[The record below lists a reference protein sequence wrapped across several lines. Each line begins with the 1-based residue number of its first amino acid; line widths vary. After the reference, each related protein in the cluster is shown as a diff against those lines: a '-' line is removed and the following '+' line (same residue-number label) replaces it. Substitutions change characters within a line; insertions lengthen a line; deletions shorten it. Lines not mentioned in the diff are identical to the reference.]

1 MVSTAPNAQRAS
13 RLLRVFRDVTK
24 GGKPI
29 TTPTDARLF
38 LEAVRT
44 NPSPAACLEII
55 TASDVAK
62 DAVRHSIRI
71 DSSTSFVQQHVIP
84 FIAYLSDPGV
94 KMLYNGDLLR
104 QLLLIIAQPPILWG
118 SLMRTYRASQF
129 TEGELYV
136 FAWLCFELA
145 SLSDNALDS
154 IVDDISAALE
164 QAPLKEAQD
173 HRTRNLTCRIKK
185 VLDLRSSTS
194 PDTGLE
200 TAGGRHDND
209 FSNFREV
216 SIFPTSD
223 EFYSTALPFYRR
235 AAEVAGVDHRQ
246 RPLVHLDNQFRL
258 LREDMLAELRDD
270 LKVATGRKKS
280 NKKAQILAGLRPIA
294 IDTGDERRSHSCAV
308 RLACYQG
315 LQFLKKLSPAD
326 RKTFLDKNKSVLRHQ
341 SFGAL
346 CGDKHI
352 VAFAFL
358 LRDVDELAKS
368 PPVVSL
374 QFTSSDATAR
384 ALLAL
389 QEPADLKFIL
399 VDTPVFAYQPVLECL
414 RDIVEMPLGGE
425 LLLLRTDEGEH
436 SPTSLQQSSMIQI
449 HVEKLQQLA
458 QSNSH
463 RLVLGKSHFDLDG
476 SQILSLLHALESS
489 VALIQGPPGT
499 GKSFVGALAAKI
511 LLTDPSKRI
520 LVLSYTNHALDQ
532 FLEDLM
538 KIGIPSC
545 DMVRLGSKSTNAT
558 APLSLDHQLRAA
570 PASRRTHEAWQL
582 IDGVKEELG
591 IVRDEIDR
599 ACSGLVRGK
608 VSSTDILSFLE
619 FSENDQAFYEAFS
632 LPEQEEGFRLAVSN
646 NQEMTSSHLLE
657 RWAQGKGAGQLRN
670 LMSPASKRIWNLPK
684 AERSQHLQTW
694 TECIHKEQIE
704 AVQGLVRRFDE
715 ANEKLATL
723 FDENKCSFMQTKR
736 LVGCTTTAAAKYKSL
751 IKAAKP
757 DVVLVEEAGEILEA
771 HVLTALHSETQQL
784 ILIGDHKQL
793 RPKINNYKLSVEK
806 GEGFDLN
813 RSLFERL
820 IIQGHDLVTLQK
832 QHRMHPDISDIVRQ
846 MTYPALL
853 DDPKTEAR
861 KPPKGL
867 QGRVSFINHEHPE
880 DLADEITDR
889 RDDGVPS
896 SKRNQ
901 FEAQMVLKLVKYLG
915 QQGYRIENLVV
926 LTPYLGQLRLLK
938 DMLSEENDPWLNDLD
953 SFELTRAGLMTA
965 AAAKVKSGS
974 GRIRLSTIDNYQ
986 GEESDIVIASLTRSN
1001 SNGDIG
1007 FMKAPERLNVLC
1019 SRARECLVLIG
1030 NMQTFMASSQGKAV
1044 WIPFFE
1050 LLKEKGYLHDGVSI
1064 RCEQHPETTALL
1076 KEPGDFDLKCPD
1088 GGCDEVCNAILSC
1101 GRHTC
1106 QRRCHRIA
1114 DHSKSPCESR
1124 IEKTC
1129 DRGHKFHVP
1138 CYKQARYPCEILMEK
1153 TCDRGHKFRVPC
1165 NKQDTACRACLKED
1179 EDTQRRIQRD
1189 LKMEMERESAQ
1200 KRYAHDLQQM
1210 QDELDHER
1218 RLLKYA
1224 QENEDHAKTLK
1235 QTREEL
1241 EALRQ
1246 TRSRAEVIKA
1256 ASKAQFT
1263 NTANDVRGD
1272 EPKLHESPAPDSA
1285 EAEWASMKR
1294 DGASSSALDALM
1306 AMIGLESV
1314 KEEFLSIKSM
1324 VDTAVRQG
1332 ISLSTERFGC
1342 TLLGNPGTGKT
1353 TVARIYSKFLTSVG
1367 VIAGSVFKE
1376 TSGSKLASMGVA
1388 ACQQMLDDMLN
1399 DGGGVVFIDEAYQL
1413 SSGNSPGG
1421 RAVLDFLLA
1430 EVENLTGKIVFILA
1444 GYNKQMESFFAHN
1457 PGFPSRF
1464 PREMKFADYSDDELR
1479 RILEGQIKKKYGGR
1493 MRWEDTL
1500 YVRVVCRRLGRG
1512 RGKEGFGNAR
1522 AVENL
1527 LGKISG
1533 RQANRLRKE
1542 RRAGA
1547 TPDDLMLTKEDL
1559 VGPEPSSAFGSCKAW
1574 TELQRLIG
1582 LSSVKESVRALVD
1595 SIQTNYVRELAE
1607 EPVIEYS
1614 LNKVFLGSP
1623 GTGKTTVAK
1632 LYGQIL
1638 VDLGLL
1644 SNGEV
1649 VVKNP
1654 SDFVGAVLGGSEAQ
1668 TKGILASTKSKV
1680 LVIDEAYGLHG
1691 GGGGSSG
1698 SVSDPY
1704 KTAVVDTIVAEV
1716 QSVPGEDRC
1725 VLLLGYTDQMEEM
1738 FQNVNPGLSRRF
1750 PISSAFVFEDFSRPE
1765 LMTIFNLKLNQQG
1778 FSATDQAKDVVGEML
1793 ERARNR
1799 PNFGNAGEVDILL
1812 NEAKARHQ
1820 RRVSSR
1826 QAKYVSTLE
1835 ALDFDDDFDRA
1846 ERTDTN
1852 VAMLFEGTVGCEKII
1867 ATLEGFQENVRSM
1880 KALGIDPKQNIP
1892 FNFLFR
1898 GPPGTGKTSTAKKM
1912 GKVFYDM
1919 GFLAND
1925 TVLECSASDL
1935 IAQYVGQTGPKVRQ
1949 ALDKALGR
1957 VLFIDEAYRLA
1968 DGPFAKEA
1976 VDELVD
1982 AVTKDKYKGRLV
1994 IILAGYE
2001 DDINRLLSVNPG
2013 MSSRFPEVVDFY
2025 SLSPEHCFDLLC
2037 KVLLKQKREV
2047 ESNNASARLVLD
2059 FLQQPEADFKDGI
2072 VNTFRALSKQSSWAS
2087 ARDVATLAKSIFLKA
2102 LESREGPC
2110 VTVTEAVIETELNKM
2125 LEERD
2130 ARGKQAGT
2138 MRGMPGLWDMPMAPP
2153 PPQTPH
2159 NITTQHQTAVSE
2171 EEVTYTPPESPV
2183 QEMEEEGKRKAVR
2196 DAGVSDEVWEQL
2208 EKDKKAAEERD
2219 AKYRAMKEAKDK
2231 AVGAAREAILK
2242 QLIEEEERRKRE
2254 QEQRKKAAM
2263 MGRCPVGYDWI
2274 KQAQGFRCAGGSH
2287 FISDEQLAS
2296 S

>member
-1 MVSTAPNAQRAS
+1 MVSTVTDSQRAS
-13 RLLRVFRDVTK
+13 RLSKVFRDVTK
-24 GGKPI
+24 GGRAI
-29 TTPTDARLF
+29 TTPADARLF
-38 LEAVRT
+38 LEAIRT

-71 DSSTSFVQQHVIP
+71 DSSTSFVQKHVIP
-84 FIAYLSDPGV
+84 FVAYLTDPGV
-94 KMLYNGDLLR
+94 KMMYNGDLLR
-104 QLLLIIAQPPILWG
+104 QLLLIIAQPPVLWG
-118 SLMRTYRASQF
+118 NLLRTYRASEL

-145 SLSDNALDS
+145 SLADNALDN

-164 QAPLKEAQD
+164 QAPLKGAQD
-173 HRTRNLTCRIKK
+173 HRTRDLTYRIKK
-185 VLDLRSSTS
+185 VLDLRSSAS
-194 PDTGLE
+194 PDQGLE
-200 TAGGRHDND
+200 AAGGRHDND
-209 FSNFREV
+209 FANFRDI

-223 EFYSTALPFYRR
+223 EFYSSALPFYRR
-235 AAEVAGVDHRQ
+235 AAEVASVDYAQ
-246 RPLVHLDNQFRL
+246 RPRVHLDNQFRL

-280 NKKAQILAGLRPIA
+280 NKKAQILAGLRLIG
-294 IDTGDERRSHSCAV
+294 IDTGDDKRSHSCAV
-308 RLACYQG
+308 HVACYEG
-315 LQFLKKLSPAD
+315 LQFLRNLTPAR
-326 RKTFLDKNKSVLRHQ
+326 RKTFLDDHKNVLRHQ
-341 SFGAL
+341 SFGVL

-352 VAFAFL
+352 IAFAFL
-358 LRDVDELAKS
+358 LRDMDELVKS
-368 PPVVSL
+368 PPVVTL

-389 QEPADLKFIL
+389 QAPASLKFIL

-414 RDIVEMPLGGE
+414 RDIVEMPLGAE
-425 LLLLRTDEGEH
+425 LLRLGTDDEGDH
-436 SPTSLQQSSMIQI
+436 SPTPLQQSSHIQI
-449 HVEKLQQLA
+449 YLEKLQQLVE
-458 QSNSH
+458 SKSH
-463 RLVLGKSHFDLDG
+463 RLVLGQRGLREQRFDLDG
-476 SQILSLLHALESS
+476 SQILSLLHALENS

-538 KIGIPSC
+538 NIGIPAS
-545 DMVRLGSKSTNAT
+545 DMVRLGSKSTEAT
-558 APLSLDHQLRAA
+558 ASLSLDRKLREATT
-570 PASRRTHEAWQL
+570 SRLSHRAWQL
-582 IDGVKEELG
+582 IDGVKGELST
-591 IVRDEIDR
+591 VRDEINH
-599 ACSGLVRGK
+599 ACSGLVRGR
-608 VSSTDILSFLE
+608 VSSTEILSFLE
-619 FSENDQAFYEAFS
+619 FSENDQNFYEAFL
-632 LPEQEEGFRLAVSN
+632 LPEQEQGFRIAGSK
-646 NQEMTSSHLLE
+646 NQEMTSAHLLE
-657 RWAQGKGAGQLRN
+657 RWRQGQGAGQLRN
-670 LMSPASKRIWNLPK
+670 LMSPASKRIWSLPK
-684 AERSQHLQTW
+684 DERSRHFQSW
-694 TECIHKEQIE
+694 TECVQKEQIE

-715 ANEKLATL
+715 ADEKLAIL
-723 FDENKCSFMQTKR
+723 FNENKCSFMQTKR
-736 LVGCTTTAAAKYKSL
+736 LIGCTTTAAAKYKSL

-771 HVLTALHSETQQL
+771 HVLTALHSETSQL

-820 IIQGHDLVTLQK
+820 IVHGHEHITLQK
-832 QHRMHPDISDIVRQ
+832 QHRMHPNISDIVRQ

-867 QGRVSFINHEHPE
+867 QGRVSFVNHGHPE
-880 DLADEITDR
+880 DLAGDIADR
-889 RDDGVPS
+889 RDDGAPS
-896 SKRNQ
+896 SKQNS

-915 QQGYRIENLVV
+915 QQGYGTENLVV
-926 LTPYLGQLRLLK
+926 LTPYLGQLRLLR
-938 DMLSEENDPWLNDLD
+938 DMLSKDNDPWLNDLD
-953 SFELTRAGLMTA
+953 TFELTRAGLMTA

-1001 SNGDIG
+1001 NNGDIG

-1030 NMQTFMASSQGKAV
+1030 NMETFMASSQGKAV
-1044 WIPFFE
+1044 WNSFFK

-1064 RCEQHPETTALL
+1064 RCEQHPEKTALL
-1076 KEPGDFDLKCPD
+1076 KEPEDFDLKCPD
-1088 GGCDEVCNAILSC
+1088 GGCDQVCNAILSC
-1101 GRHTC
+1101 GKHAC
-1106 QRRCHRIA
+1106 QMRCHRIV
-1114 DHSKSPCESR
+1114 DHSKSPCELR

-1129 DRGHKFHVP
+1129 DRN
-1138 CYKQARYPCEILMEK
+1138 
-1153 TCDRGHKFRVPC
+1153 HKFRVPC
-1165 NKQDTACRACLKED
+1165 SKQDVACHACLKED
-1179 EDTQRRIQRD
+1179 EDTRRRIQRD
-1189 LKMEMERESAQ
+1189 LKMETERHLAQ
-1200 KRYAHDLQQM
+1200 KRYAQDIQQI

-1218 RLLKYA
+1218 RLLKHA
-1224 QENEDHAKTLK
+1224 QEQEDHEKTLEK
-1235 QTREEL
+1235 TREEL

-1246 TRSRAEVIKA
+1246 TRSRAEAMKA
-1256 ASKAQFT
+1256 AAKAQS
-1263 NTANDVRGD
+1263 NMQANHVQGD
-1272 EPKLHESPAPDSA
+1272 EPKLHGPPAPDSA
-1285 EAEWASMKR
+1285 ESEWASMKR
-1294 DGASSSALDALM
+1294 DGASSSALDTLM
-1306 AMIGLESV
+1306 GMIGLESV

-1324 VDTAVRQG
+1324 VDTAVRQN

-1367 VIAGSVFKE
+1367 VIAGSGFKE

-1388 ACQQMLDDMLN
+1388 ACQKMLEDMLN

-1421 RAVLDFLLA
+1421 KAVLDFLLA

-1444 GYNKQMESFFAHN
+1444 GYNKQMESFFTHN

-1464 PREMKFADYSDDELR
+1464 PREMKFDDYNDDELR
-1479 RILEGQIKKKYGGR
+1479 RILEAQIHKKYGGR
-1493 MRWEDTL
+1493 MKWDDPL

-1527 LGKISG
+1527 LAKISS
-1533 RQANRLRKE
+1533 RQANRIRKE
-1542 RRAGA
+1542 RLAKG
-1547 TPDDLMLTKEDL
+1547 TPDDLMFTKEDL
-1559 VGPEPSSAFGSCKAW
+1559 IGPEPSSALGNCQAW
-1574 TELQRLIG
+1574 AELQSLIG

-1595 SIQTNYVRELAE
+1595 SIQMNYVRELAE

-1638 VDLGLL
+1638 VDIGLL

-1654 SDFVGAVLGGSEAQ
+1654 SDFVGAVLGGSEEK
-1668 TKGILASTKSKV
+1668 TKGILASTVGKV
-1680 LVIDEAYGLHG
+1680 LVIDEAYGLY

-1698 SVSDPY
+1698 DISDPY

-1750 PISSAFVFEDFSRPE
+1750 PISSAFVFEDFGRSE
-1765 LMTIFNLKLNQQG
+1765 LMTILDLKLKQQG
-1778 FSATDQAKDVVGEML
+1778 FSATNQAKNVANDML

-1812 NEAKARHQ
+1812 NEAKSRHQ
-1820 RRVSSR
+1820 KRVSSK
-1826 QAKYVSTLE
+1826 QAKHVSTLE
-1835 ALDFDDDFDRA
+1835 ALDFDLDFDRA
-1846 ERTDTN
+1846 ERADTN
-1852 VAMLFEGTVGCEKII
+1852 VAKLFEGTVGCEKIV
-1867 ATLEGFQENVRSM
+1867 ATLEGFQESARSM
-1880 KALGIDPKQNIP
+1880 KALGIDLKQNIP

-1925 TVLECSASDL
+1925 KVMECSASDL
-1935 IAQYVGQTGPKVRQ
+1935 IAQYVGQTSHKVLE

-1968 DGPFAKEA
+1968 EGGYAKEA

-1994 IILAGYE
+1994 IILAGYD

-2013 MSSRFPEVVDFY
+2013 MSSRFPEVVDFH
-2025 SLSPEHCFDLLC
+2025 SLSPEHCFDLLYQ
-2037 KVLLKQKREV
+2037 VLRKQNRDLEIKK
-2047 ESNNASARLVLD
+2047 ASARLVLD
-2059 FLQQPEADFKDGI
+2059 CLQHPNANFKDD
-2072 VNTFRALSKQSSWAS
+2072 VVCTFRALSKQPSWAS
-2087 ARDVATLAKSIFLKA
+2087 ARDVETLAKSIFLKA
-2102 LESREGPC
+2102 LESREGQYI
-2110 VTVTEAVIETELNKM
+2110 TVTEAVVETELDKM
-2125 LEERD
+2125 LDERD

-2138 MRGMPGLWDMPMAPP
+2138 MRGMPGPQDMPMATP

-2159 NITTQHQTAVSE
+2159 NITTQHQTAVQE

-2183 QEMEEEGKRKAVR
+2183 EEVEEVEEEEEGGRGKHKAIR
-2196 DAGVSDEVWEQL
+2196 DVGVSDEVWEQL
-2208 EKDKKAAEERD
+2208 EKDKKAEEERE
-2219 AKYRAMKEAKDK
+2219 AKYQAMTEAKRR
-2231 AVGAAREAILK
+2231 AVGAAREAILR
-2242 QLIEEEERRKRE
+2242 QLIEEEERRRQE
-2254 QEQRKKAAM
+2254 EEQRKKAAM
-2263 MGRCPVGYDWI
+2263 MGRCPVGYHWI

-2287 FISDEQLAS
+2287 FISDEQLERF
-2296 S
+2296 

>member
-1 MVSTAPNAQRAS
+1 MVSSVPDTQRAS
-13 RLLRVFRDVTK
+13 RLLKVFRDVTK
-24 GGKPI
+24 GGRAI
-29 TTPTDARLF
+29 TTPADARLF

-44 NPSPAACLEII
+44 NRSPPAACLEII
-55 TASDVAK
+55 AASDVAK

-71 DSSTSFVQQHVIP
+71 DSSTSFIQKHVIP

-94 KMLYNGDLLR
+94 KMMYNGDLLR
-104 QLLLIIAQPPILWG
+104 QLMLIIAQPPVLWG
-118 SLMRTYRASQF
+118 NLLRTYQASQLN
-129 TEGELYV
+129 ESELCV
-136 FAWLCFELA
+136 FAWLCFELV
-145 SLSDNALDS
+145 SLSDDGLDS
-154 IVDDISAALE
+154 IVGDIAAALE
-164 QAPLKEAQD
+164 QTPLKEAQD
-173 HRTRNLTCRIKK
+173 HRIRDLTYRIKK
-185 VLDLRSSTS
+185 ILDLRSSAS
-194 PDTGLE
+194 PDKSLE
-200 TAGGRHDND
+200 SAGGRHDND
-209 FSNFREV
+209 FANFRDI

-223 EFYSTALPFYRR
+223 EFYSSALPFYRR
-235 AAEVAGVDHRQ
+235 AAEVAGVNHSQ
-246 RPLVHLDNQFRL
+246 RPRVHLDNQFRL

-270 LKVATGRKKS
+270 LKIATGRKKS
-280 NKKAQILAGLRPIA
+280 NKRAQILAGLKPIG
-294 IDTGDERRSHSCAV
+294 IDTGDDKRSHSCGV
-308 RLACYQG
+308 RIACYEG
-315 LQFLKKLSPAD
+315 LQFLKKLPPAG
-326 RKTFLDKNKSVLRHQ
+326 RKAFLDDHKSVLRHQ

-358 LRDVDELAKS
+358 LRDVDELVKS
-368 PPVVSL
+368 PPVVVL

-389 QEPADLKFIL
+389 QEPASLKFIL

-425 LLLLRTDEGEH
+425 LLRLGTDDEGDH
-436 SPTSLQQSSMIQI
+436 SVAALQQSSHIQI
-449 HVEKLQQLA
+449 YIDRLRQLVESKL
-458 QSNSH
+458 H
-463 RLVLGKSHFDLDG
+463 RLVLGQRRLDLDG
-476 SQILSLLHALESS
+476 SQTLSLLHALESP

-511 LLTDPSKRI
+511 LMTDPSKRI

-538 KIGIPSC
+538 KIGIPQS
-545 DMVRLGSKSTNAT
+545 DMVRLGSKSTDAT
-558 APLSLDHQLRAA
+558 APLSLERQLREARIS
-570 PASRRTHEAWQL
+570 PRSRGAWEL

-591 IVRDEIDR
+591 IVRDEIDHT
-599 ACSGLVRGK
+599 CSGLVRGR

-619 FSENDQAFYEAFS
+619 FFENDQTFYDAFR
-632 LPEQEEGFRLAVSN
+632 LPEQEEGFRLAGSN
-646 NQEMTSSHLLE
+646 NQEMTSAHLLE
-657 RWAQGKGAGQLRN
+657 RWEQGRGAGQLRN

-684 AERSQHLQTW
+684 HERYQHLQTW
-694 TECIHKEQIE
+694 TESIQKEQIE
-704 AVQGLVRRFDE
+704 TLQGLIRRFDE
-715 ANEKLATL
+715 ADEKLATL
-723 FDENKCSFMQTKR
+723 FNESKCSFMQTKR
-736 LVGCTTTAAAKYKSL
+736 LIGCTTTAAAKYKSL

-771 HVLTALHSETQQL
+771 HVLTALHSETSQL

-820 IIQGHDLVTLQK
+820 ILQGHDHFTLQK

-867 QGRVSFINHEHPE
+867 QSRVSFINHEHPE
-880 DLADEITDR
+880 DLTNEMTDR

-896 SKRNQ
+896 SKQNR

-915 QQGYRIENLVV
+915 QQGYGTENIVV
-926 LTPYLGQLRLLK
+926 LTPYLGQLRLLR

-1001 SNGDIG
+1001 NNGDIG
-1007 FMKAPERLNVLC
+1007 FMRAPERLNVLC

-1030 NMQTFMASSQGKAV
+1030 NMQTFMASSKGKV
-1044 WIPFFE
+1044 LWNRFFE
-1050 LLKEKGYLHDGVSI
+1050 LLKEKGHLHDGVSI
-1064 RCEQHPETTALL
+1064 RCEQHPEKTALL
-1076 KEPGDFDLKCPD
+1076 KEPKDFDLKCPD
-1088 GGCDEVCNAILSC
+1088 GGCDQVCNALLSC
-1101 GRHTC
+1101 GKHTC

-1114 DHSKSPCESR
+1114 DHSKSTCEIR

-1129 DRGHKFHVP
+1129 GRGHKS
-1138 CYKQARYPCEILMEK
+1138 
-1153 TCDRGHKFRVPC
+1153 RVLC
-1165 NKQDTACRACLKED
+1165 SKQDAACRACLKED
-1179 EDTQRRIQRD
+1179 EDTRRRLQRD
-1189 LKMEMERESAQ
+1189 LKMEQERDLAQ
-1200 KRYAHDLQQM
+1200 KRYAQDLQQM
-1210 QDELDHER
+1210 QDELEHER

-1224 QENEDHAKTLK
+1224 QEKDDYERTLQK
-1235 QTREEL
+1235 TREEL

-1246 TRSRAEVIKA
+1246 TRSRAEAMKA
-1256 ASKAQFT
+1256 AAKAQS
-1263 NTANDVRGD
+1263 NSQANQVQGD
-1272 EPKLHESPAPDSA
+1272 EPKLHEPPAPDSA
-1285 EAEWASMKR
+1285 ESEWVSMKR
-1294 DGASSSALDALM
+1294 NGASSSALDTLM
-1306 AMIGLESV
+1306 GMIGLESV
-1314 KEEFLSIKSM
+1314 KEEFLSIKSK
-1324 VDTAVRQG
+1324 VDTAVRQN

-1353 TVARIYSKFLTSVG
+1353 TVARVYSKFLTSVG
-1367 VIAGSVFKE
+1367 VIAGSGFKE

-1388 ACQQMLDDMLN
+1388 ACQKMLDDMLD
-1399 DGGGVVFIDEAYQL
+1399 DGGGVIFIDEAYQL
-1413 SSGNSPGG
+1413 SSGNSHGG

-1444 GYNKQMESFFAHN
+1444 GYSKQMESFFAHN

-1464 PREMKFADYSDDELR
+1464 PTEMKFDDYNDDELR
-1479 RILEGQIKKKYGGR
+1479 RILEAQINKKYGGR
-1493 MRWEDTL
+1493 MKWDDPL

-1527 LGKISG
+1527 LAKISS
-1533 RQANRLRKE
+1533 RQANRIRKE

-1559 VGPEPSSAFGSCKAW
+1559 VGPEPSSALGNCQAW
-1574 TELQRLIG
+1574 VELQRLIG
-1582 LSSVKESVRALVD
+1582 LSSVKESVRAMVD

-1644 SNGEV
+1644 SNGEAV

-1668 TKGILASTKSKV
+1668 TKGILASTVGKV
-1680 LVIDEAYGLHG
+1680 LVIDEAYGLY

-1698 SVSDPY
+1698 GVSDPY

-1765 LMTIFNLKLNQQG
+1765 LMTILDLKLKQQG
-1778 FSATDQAKDVVGEML
+1778 FSATDQAKHVVSEML

-1812 NEAKARHQ
+1812 NQAKSRHQ
-1820 RRVSSR
+1820 KRVSSK
-1826 QAKYVSTLE
+1826 QAKHVSTLE
-1835 ALDFDDDFDRA
+1835 ALDFDEDFDRG
-1846 ERTDTN
+1846 ERAHTN
-1852 VAMLFEGTVGCEKII
+1852 VAKLFEGTVGCEKVV
-1867 ATLEGFQENVRSM
+1867 ATLEGFQESVRSM
-1880 KALGIDPKQNIP
+1880 KDLSIDPKENIP

-1898 GPPGTGKTSTAKKM
+1898 GPPGTGKTSTATKM

-1925 TVLECSASDL
+1925 KVLECSASDL
-1935 IAQYVGQTGPKVRQ
+1935 VGQYVGQTGPKVLQ
-1949 ALDKALGR
+1949 MLDKALGR

-1968 DGPFAKEA
+1968 EGPFAKEA

-1994 IILAGYE
+1994 IILAGYD

-2013 MSSRFPEVVDFY
+2013 MSSRFPEVVDFH
-2025 SLSPEHCFDLLC
+2025 SLSPEQCFDLLYR
-2037 KVLLKQKREV
+2037 VLLKQKREL
-2047 ESNNASARLVLD
+2047 EGKKTSARLVLD
-2059 FLQQPEADFKDGI
+2059 CLQHPDADFKDE
-2072 VNTFRALSKQSSWAS
+2072 VVSTFRALSKQPGWAN
-2087 ARDVATLAKSIFLKA
+2087 ARDVGTLAKSIFLKA
-2102 LESREGPC
+2102 LDSREGQC
-2110 VTVTEAVIETELNKM
+2110 ITVTEAVVEGELDK
-2125 LEERD
+2125 LLDERD

-2138 MRGMPGLWDMPMAPP
+2138 TRGMPRLQDMLTAHP
-2153 PPQTPH
+2153 PPQVLH
-2159 NITTQHQTAVSE
+2159 NVTTQQRTPAEEDE
-2171 EEVTYTPPESPV
+2171 EEVTYTPPESPCQDV
-2183 QEMEEEGKRKAVR
+2183 EDGGKRKAVR
-2196 DAGVSDEVWEQL
+2196 DVGVSDEVWEQL
-2208 EKDKKAAEERD
+2208 EKDKKAEEERD
-2219 AKYRAMKEAKDK
+2219 AKHRAIVEAKRK
-2231 AVGAAREAILK
+2231 AVGAAREAILR
-2242 QLIEEEERRKRE
+2242 QLIEEEERRK
-2254 QEQRKKAAM
+2254 QEEERRKKAAM
-2263 MGRCPVGYDWI
+2263 MGRCPMGYDWI
-2274 KQAQGFRCAGGSH
+2274 RQAQGFRCAGGSH
-2287 FISDEQLAS
+2287 SISDEQLAS

>member
-1 MVSTAPNAQRAS
+1 MVSKVTDTQRAS
-13 RLLRVFRDVTK
+13 RLLKVFRDVTK
-24 GGKPI
+24 GGRAI
-29 TTPTDARLF
+29 TTPADARLF

-55 TASDVAK
+55 TASNVAK
-62 DAVRHSIRI
+62 EAVRHSIRI
-71 DSSTSFVQQHVIP
+71 DSSTSFIQKHVIP

-94 KMLYNGDLLR
+94 KMVYNGDLLR
-104 QLLLIIAQPPILWG
+104 QLLLIVAQPPVLW
-118 SLMRTYRASQF
+118 SNLVRTYRASELD
-129 TEGELYV
+129 EGELYV
-136 FAWLCFELA
+136 FAWLCLELS
-145 SLSDNALDS
+145 SLPDDGLDNIL
-154 IVDDISAALE
+154 DDISAALE

-173 HRTRNLTCRIKK
+173 HKTRDLTYRIKK
-185 VLDLRSSTS
+185 VLDFRSSAS
-194 PDTGLE
+194 PDKGLE

-209 FSNFREV
+209 FANFRDI

-223 EFYSTALPFYRR
+223 EFYSSALPFYRR
-235 AAEVAGVDHRQ
+235 AAEVASVDHTQ
-246 RPLVHLDNQFRL
+246 RPRVHLDNQFRL
-258 LREDMLAELRDD
+258 LREDMLGELRDD

-280 NKKAQILAGLRPIA
+280 HKKAQILAELRLDG
-294 IDTGDERRSHSCAV
+294 IDTGNAARSRSCAV
-308 RLACYQG
+308 RVACYQG
-315 LQFLKKLSPAD
+315 LQFLRKLTPAK
-326 RKTFLDKNKSVLRHQ
+326 RQAFLDDHKNVLRHQ

-358 LRDVDELAKS
+358 LREVDELVKS
-368 PPVVSL
+368 PPVVVL

-389 QEPADLKFIL
+389 QEPASLKFIL

-414 RDIVEMPLGGE
+414 QGIVEMPLGGE
-425 LLLLRTDEGEH
+425 LLRLGTDDEGDYSH
-436 SPTSLQQSSMIQI
+436 TPLQQSSHI
-449 HVEKLQQLA
+449 HIYIEKLQQLLE
-458 QSNSH
+458 SKSH
-463 RLVLGKSHFDLDG
+463 RLVLGKRCLDLDK

-499 GKSFVGALAAKI
+499 GKSFVGALVGKI

-532 FLEDLM
+532 FLEDLI
-538 KIGIPSC
+538 KIGIPPS
-545 DMVRLGSKSTNAT
+545 DMVRLGSKSTGAT
-558 APLSLDHQLRAA
+558 APLSLDKQLREATT
-570 PASRRTHEAWQL
+570 SRRSRETWEL
-582 IDGVKEELG
+582 IDKVKEELG
-591 IVRDEIDR
+591 LARDEIDH
-599 ACSGLVRGK
+599 ASSGLVRGK
-608 VSSTDILSFLE
+608 VSSTEILNFLE
-619 FSENDQAFYEAFS
+619 FSEKYQAFHEAFL
-632 LPEQEEGFRLAVSN
+632 LPEQEQGFQLVSSN
-646 NQEMTSSHLLE
+646 NQEMTSGHLLE
-657 RWAQGKGAGQLRN
+657 RWAQGQGPGQLRR
-670 LMSPASKRIWNLPK
+670 LLSPTSNRIWNLPK
-684 AERSQHLQTW
+684 AERSRHVQTW
-694 TECIHKEQIE
+694 NECIQKEQIE
-704 AVQGLVRRFDE
+704 AVQCLVRRFDE
-715 ANEKLATL
+715 ADGKLATL
-723 FDENKCSFMQTKR
+723 FNENKCSFMQTKR
-736 LVGCTTTAAAKYKSL
+736 LIGCTTTAAAKYKSL

-757 DVVLVEEAGEILEA
+757 DIVLVEEAGEILEA
-771 HVLTALHSETQQL
+771 HVLTALHSETSQL

-820 IIQGHDLVTLQK
+820 ILQGHDHVTLQK
-832 QHRMHPDISDIVRQ
+832 QHRMHPAISDIVRQ
-846 MTYPALL
+846 MTYPDLM

-861 KPPKGL
+861 KTPKGL
-867 QGRVSFINHEHPE
+867 QGRVSFINHDHPE
-880 DLADEITDR
+880 DLTDEITDR
-889 RDDGVPS
+889 RDNGAPS
-896 SKRNQ
+896 SKQNH

-915 QQGYRIENLVV
+915 QQGYGTENLVV
-926 LTPYLGQLRLLK
+926 LTPYLGQLRLLR

-1001 SNGDIG
+1001 SKGDIG

-1030 NMQTFMASSQGKAV
+1030 NMETFMASSQGQAV
-1044 WIPFFE
+1044 WNPFFR

-1064 RCEQHPETTALL
+1064 RCEQHPEKKALL
-1076 KEPGDFDLKCPD
+1076 KEPEDFDIKCPD
-1088 GGCDEVCNAILSC
+1088 GGCDETCNAILSC
-1101 GRHTC
+1101 GKHAC
-1106 QRRCHRIA
+1106 QMRCHRIA
-1114 DHSKSPCESR
+1114 DHSKFPCGLR

-1129 DRGHKFHVP
+1129 
-1138 CYKQARYPCEILMEK
+1138 E
-1153 TCDRGHKFRVPC
+1153 RGHKFRVPC
-1165 NKQDTACRACLKED
+1165 SKEDAACRACRKED
-1179 EDTQRRIQRD
+1179 EDARRRIQRD
-1189 LKMEMERESAQ
+1189 LKMEMERDLAQ
-1200 KRYAHDLQQM
+1200 KRYAQDLQKM
-1210 QDELDHER
+1210 QDEIDHER

-1224 QENEDHAKTLK
+1224 QEQDDHEKTLQ

-1241 EALRQ
+1241 KALRQ
-1246 TRSRAEVIKA
+1246 TRSRAEKMKA
-1256 ASKAQFT
+1256 
-1263 NTANDVRGD
+1263 TAKVQPGTPENRGKD
-1272 EPKLHESPAPDSA
+1272 DRPELYESPDPDSA
-1285 EAEWASMKR
+1285 ESEWVSMKR
-1294 DGASSSALDALM
+1294 DGASSSALDTLM
-1306 AMIGLESV
+1306 GMVGLESV
-1314 KEEFLSIKSM
+1314 KQEFLSIKSM
-1324 VDTAVRQG
+1324 VDTAVRQN

-1367 VIAGSVFKE
+1367 VIAGSGFKE

-1388 ACQQMLDDMLN
+1388 ACQQMLDDMLD
-1399 DGGGVVFIDEAYQL
+1399 DGGGVIFIDEAYQL

-1421 RAVLDFLLA
+1421 RAMLDFLLA
-1430 EVENLTGKIVFILA
+1430 EVENLTGKIVFVLA

-1464 PREMKFADYSDDELR
+1464 PREMKFDDYTDDELR
-1479 RILEGQIKKKYGGR
+1479 RILEAQIKKKYGGR
-1493 MRWEDTL
+1493 MRWDDDL

-1527 LGKISG
+1527 LAKISG

-1559 VGPEPSSAFGSCKAW
+1559 VGPEPSSALGKCQAW
-1574 TELQRLIG
+1574 AELQRLIG

-1595 SIQTNYVRELAE
+1595 SIQSNYVRELEE

-1654 SDFVGAVLGGSEAQ
+1654 SDFVGAALGGSEAQ
-1668 TKGILASTKSKV
+1668 TKGILASTVGKV
-1680 LVIDEAYGLHG
+1680 LVIDEAYGLY

-1698 SVSDPY
+1698 GVSDPY

-1750 PISSAFVFEDFSRPE
+1750 PISSAFVFEDFNRSE
-1765 LMTIFNLKLNQQG
+1765 LMTILDLKLKQQG
-1778 FSATDQAKDVVGEML
+1778 FSATDQAQAVVSEML

-1820 RRVSSR
+1820 RRVSSK
-1826 QAKYVSTLE
+1826 QAKHVSTLE
-1835 ALDFDDDFDRA
+1835 ALDFDEDFDRA

-1852 VAMLFEGTVGCEKII
+1852 VAKLFEGTVGCEKIV
-1867 ATLEGFQENVRSM
+1867 ATLEGFQESVRSM

-1898 GPPGTGKTSTAKKM
+1898 GPPGTGKTSTAAKM

-1925 TVLECSASDL
+1925 KVLQHSASDL
-1935 IAQYVGQTGPKVRQ
+1935 IGQYVGQTSPKVVQ

-1968 DGPFAKEA
+1968 EGPFAKEA

-2013 MSSRFPEVVDFY
+2013 MSSRFPEVVDFH
-2025 SLSPEHCFDLLC
+2025 SLSPEQCFHLLYQ
-2037 KVLLKQKREV
+2037 VLLKQKREI
-2047 ESNNASARLVLD
+2047 ESKKVSARLVLD
-2059 FLQQPEADFKDGI
+2059 CLQHPDAEFKDDVVG
-2072 VNTFRALSKQSSWAS
+2072 TFCALSKQPSWAS
-2087 ARDVATLAKSIFLKA
+2087 ARDVGTLAKSIFLKA
-2102 LESREGPC
+2102 LESREGQC
-2110 VTVTEAVIETELNKM
+2110 ITVTENVIETELEKM
-2125 LEERD
+2125 LGERD

-2138 MRGMPGLWDMPMAPP
+2138 IRGMPVPQNMPMVPP
-2153 PPQTPH
+2153 PPQSLY
-2159 NITTQHQTAVSE
+2159 NITTQQQTAVE
-2171 EEVTYTPPESPV
+2171 EEVTYTPPESPIEEV
-2183 QEMEEEGKRKAVR
+2183 EEEEEGKRKAVR
-2196 DAGVSDEVWEQL
+2196 DVGVSDEVWEQL
-2208 EKDKKAAEERD
+2208 EKDKKAEEERE
-2219 AKYRAMKEAKDK
+2219 AKYRAMKEAKCK

-2242 QLIEEEERRKRE
+2242 QLIEEEERRKQE
-2254 QEQRKKAAM
+2254 EEQRKKAAM
-2263 MGRCPVGYDWI
+2263 MGRCPVGYEWI

-2287 FISDEQLAS
+2287 FISNEQLAS